1 MDGTCA
7 KLARPPGGPL
17 VIGGRTGTVEPRLLQ
32 RIRAPRRER
41 PMSDNRKPKRRQLT
55 YAVHEDGSVS
65 FVGATPDP
73 AVAEALIRALKYIL
87 DASRV

>member
-1 MDGTCA
+1 
-7 KLARPPGGPL
+7 
-17 VIGGRTGTVEPRLLQ
+17 
-32 RIRAPRRER
+32 
-41 PMSDNRKPKRRQLT
+41 MSDNRKPKRRQLT

-73 AVAEALIRALKYIL
+73 SVAEALIRALKYIL